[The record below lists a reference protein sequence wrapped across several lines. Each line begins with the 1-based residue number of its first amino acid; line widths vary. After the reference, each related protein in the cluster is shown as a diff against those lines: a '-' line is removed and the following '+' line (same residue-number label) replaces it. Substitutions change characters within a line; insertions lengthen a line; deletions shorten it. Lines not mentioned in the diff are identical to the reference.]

1 MAASTSRKR
10 AATALTAGAL
20 RRTGAVTARARRRA
34 VALTAGAVLA
44 ASPLVTAPAEAAP
57 GPVLQCQGTE
67 TTTYDPGVVLQ
78 PRDITVTVE
87 GRLGSCLD
95 GTGGVT
101 SGAYGERF
109 VLNAGCNNLLDGFTD
124 RRVFTWNSGDSSVAV
139 ITGTTNAVAGQVV
152 TTITGTVVE
161 GRYTGRSL
169 LQVITLPQP
178 DVLLC
183 LTTGLR
189 GATGVTTLT
198 LT

>member
-1 MAASTSRKR
+1 MAASSSWKR
-10 AATALTAGAL
+10 ATTAL
-20 RRTGAVTARARRRA
+20 TARARRRA

-44 ASPLVTAPAEAAP
+44 ASLLVTAPAGAAP

-67 TTTYDPGVVLQ
+67 TTTYDPGIVLQ

-87 GRLGSCLD
+87 GRLDSCLD

-109 VLNAGCNNLLDGFTD
+109 LFNVGCNNLLDGFTD
-124 RRVFTWNSGDSSVAV
+124 RRAFTWNSGERSVV
-139 ITGTTNAVAGQVV
+139 EITGTTNAVAGQVV

-161 GRYTGRSL
+161 GRYAGRSL

-178 DVLLC
+178 DLLLC